1 MLRLIQK
8 LTLANVFFISM
19 FFSPN
24 DSFSQYKFE
33 KIEEFKINSLYP
45 VEIVDYYP
53 QDKLYLGYLNTSKGT
68 RITLINES
76 GEMIIQKV
84 LKGDGPNL
92 ISSALNSLSFSQD
105 GDIWIQTPIEIVLF
119 DQKLNI
125 KKRIRY
131 LSSSKMQIYGRMEV
145 FHYFNQNES
154 LSSFSFITNPSGT
167 NSYMPN
173 RENLIEIYRVEKEEL
188 HTMAP
193 VTDRPLYKNFD
204 KSMLGNLYFLVYTL
218 DPKKRKLYVT
228 TRLDNEITVYDL
240 NTRKLESRIK
250 IAHDE
255 FKILNKTSIT
265 NSDFPSYGN
274 ISLGSINHKIFLLDG
289 GMVVLDYI
297 KEIPYGTYEKKIADD
312 PTYHHFQ
319 DPAYH
324 RLILF
329 DGTKQLSGDLPLP
342 INGKLTMTLPNNR
355 LLVQLINPDVEE
367 DFIRYGIYKLID
379 IKKIIMIQ

>member
-8 LTLANVFFISM
+8 LTLANVFFISIV
-19 FFSPN
+19 FSPN

-76 GEMIIQKV
+76 GEMIVQKV

-173 RENLIEIYRVEKEEL
+173 KENLIEIYRVEKEEL
-188 HTMAP
+188 HTMAS
-193 VTDRPLYKNFD
+193 VTDRPLYKKFD
-204 KSMLGNLYFLVYTL
+204 KSMLGNLYFLIYTL

-240 NTRKLESRIK
+240 NTRKVESRIK

-274 ISLGSINHKIFLLDG
+274 ISLGSRNHKIFLLDG

-319 DPAYH
+319 DPVYH

-329 DGTKQLSGDLPLP
+329 DGAKQLSGDLPLP

-367 DFIRYGIYKLID
+367 DFIRYGIYKLFD
-379 IKKIIMIQ
+379 IKK

>member
-193 VTDRPLYKNFD
+193 VTDRPLYKKFD

-379 IKKIIMIQ
+379 IKK